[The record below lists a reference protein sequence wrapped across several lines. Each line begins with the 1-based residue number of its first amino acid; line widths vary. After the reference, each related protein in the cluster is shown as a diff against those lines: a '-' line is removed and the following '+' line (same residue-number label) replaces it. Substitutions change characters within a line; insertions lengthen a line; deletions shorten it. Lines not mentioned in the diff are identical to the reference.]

1 VTRPDEGTDG
11 TLLDEGQSAGPSAT
25 KPAPTAD
32 PSPGS
37 STSTSEAA
45 ADDLDLPETTLRPL
59 LLHSLSD
66 MREIWLPLLE
76 IAGVRSVAEV
86 GTESGVTTQLLVRL
100 LSRSGAGRLVV
111 LDPDPGEA
119 PESTGDLDVEV
130 IRGFSPEALVGVAPT
145 DAYLLDGDHN
155 YWTVTQE
162 LEEIERSAVSDF
174 PLVLMNDVSWPCAR
188 RDTYYNPER
197 IPAQARHPFSF
208 ELGVTVGQE
217 QASTGGFRGEGA
229 FAVALLEGGPRNG
242 VLTAVEDF
250 LSTRPH
256 LRFLRVAPVFGL
268 GVLFDSRVPWAA
280 AAETHLAPYA
290 GSAFLERMERNRV
303 ELYLRVLQLQDLH
316 AADRRA
322 RQREW
327 ARLDEERSALAVR
340 ELDMMERL
348 AAAERAVHQAEARAD
363 RAEASAAAAASSAA
377 RRPGWLPSR
386 S

>member
-1 VTRPDEGTDG
+1 MRPYEGPAGALPDEDETVTPAVPGTSPPES
-11 TLLDEGQSAGPSAT
+11 LPEPSAGEAISALG
-25 KPAPTAD
+25 D
-32 PSPGS
+32 I
-37 STSTSEAA
+37 
-45 ADDLDLPETTLRPL
+45 PERTLRPL

-66 MREIWLPLLE
+66 MREVWLPLLE

-100 LSRSGAGRLVV
+100 LSQRGDGRLVV

-119 PESTGDLDVEV
+119 PSSTDDLDVEV

-162 LEEIERSAVSDF
+162 LEEIERAAESTY

-188 RDTYYNPER
+188 RDTYYNPDR
-197 IPAQARHPFSF
+197 VPSRARHAFSF
-208 ELGVTVGQE
+208 ELGVKVGQKH
-217 QASTGGFRGEGA
+217 ATTGGFRGEGA
-229 FAVALLEGGPRNG
+229 FAVALVEGGPRNG

-250 LSTRPH
+250 LATRPH
-256 LRFLRVAPVFGL
+256 LRFRRVAPVFGL
-268 GVLFDSRVPWAA
+268 GVLFDSRVPWAG
-280 AAETHLAPYA
+280 AAEDHVAPYA
-290 GSAFLERMERNRV
+290 ESAFLERMERNRV
-303 ELYLRVLQLQDLH
+303 ELYLRVLELQDLH
-316 AADRRA
+316 VADSRG

-340 ELDMMERL
+340 ELEMMERV
-348 AAAERAVHQAEARAD
+348 AEAERAAQQAEARAS
-363 RAEASAAAAASSAA
+363 RAEASAAAAASSSA